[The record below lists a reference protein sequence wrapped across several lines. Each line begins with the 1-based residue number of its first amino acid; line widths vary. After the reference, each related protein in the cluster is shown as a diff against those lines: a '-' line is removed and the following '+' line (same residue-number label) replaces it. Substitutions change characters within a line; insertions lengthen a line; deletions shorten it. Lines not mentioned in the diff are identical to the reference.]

1 VSSRTARAT
10 QRNPVSGKKKKKKK
24 KSSFFSDEKEKQA
37 CCCHGGG
44 EGGRMQ
50 GIKWAGYSISSSQPS
65 EETPTVFNP
74 NPVKAGLE
82 KPEAGKGWIVRLK
95 HRTPL

>member
-1 VSSRTARAT
+1 
-10 QRNPVSGKKKKKKK
+10 
-24 KSSFFSDEKEKQA
+24 
-37 CCCHGGG
+37 
-44 EGGRMQ
+44 MQ